1 MAGKSRRVASRQSQ
15 LTRRKKRQ
23 QRGPSGIPATAG
35 QAVGVVDNTGTGDSA
50 GTLPAAAPQP
60 AGAAAVGTTAV
71 PAESAPSPARSQTR
85 SPSRSR
91 DERPAAYTYMAPE
104 LRRILIMAATGFAVL
119 IALTFVI

>member
-35 QAVGVVDNTGTGDSA
+35 QPVSVVEDTGAVDTAETLPSA
-50 GTLPAAAPQP
+50 SPQPAAA
-60 AGAAAVGTTAV
+60 ATVGATAV
-71 PAESAPSPARSQTR
+71 PATAAPSPTR

-91 DERPAAYTYMAPE
+91 DERLSAYTYTGPE
-104 LRRILIMAATGFAVL
+104 LRRILIMAATGFAAL
-119 IALTFVI
+119 IALTFII